1 MREIVFASTN
11 PGKLAEMRELAAPT
25 GVVILS
31 PAEARPGVS
40 PPAVDET
47 ATTYLGNARL
57 KAAAIASWSGLP
69 ALGDDTGLEVEAL
82 NGAPGLITAR
92 YAGAGCPMARNIE
105 KLLSAL
111 CGESNR
117 RADFV
122 CALSL
127 AIAPGRYLEVEERL
141 AGEIALEA
149 AGDGGFG
156 YDGVFVLPEYGRTLA
171 ELKGAAVPVQTH
183 RARAMASLMQRLRQC
198 GC

>member
-11 PGKLAEMRELAAPT
+11 PGKLAEMRVLAAPA
-25 GVVILS
+25 GVAILS
-31 PAEARPGVS
+31 PAEAKPGVS
-40 PPAVDET
+40 PPPVDET
-47 ATTYLGNARL
+47 ATSYMGNARL

-82 NGAPGLITAR
+82 HGAPGLITAR
-92 YAGAGCPMARNIE
+92 YAGPGCTMEQNIE
-105 KLLSAL
+105 KVLGALS
-111 CGESNR
+111 GQSDR
-117 RADFV
+117 RARFV

-127 AIAPGRYLEVEERL
+127 AVAPGHYLEVEHHL
-141 AGEIALEA
+141 AGEIALMP

-156 YDGVFVLPEYGRTLA
+156 YDCVFLLPEYGRTLA